1 MKALISLFLAIT
13 ATSVM
18 AAGNETVQTTQYNPA
33 QSLDIAKVI
42 SVSPTANACEVV
54 PATMVYVDHQGET
67 HRLEYQVMGGCSG
80 NS

>member
-1 MKALISLFLAIT
+1 MKALISLFLAVA

-18 AAGNETVQTTQYNPA
+18 AAGNEPVQTTQYNPA

-42 SVSPTANACEVV
+42 SVSPTTDACEVV

-67 HRLEYQVMGGCSG
+67 HRLEYKVMGGCSN